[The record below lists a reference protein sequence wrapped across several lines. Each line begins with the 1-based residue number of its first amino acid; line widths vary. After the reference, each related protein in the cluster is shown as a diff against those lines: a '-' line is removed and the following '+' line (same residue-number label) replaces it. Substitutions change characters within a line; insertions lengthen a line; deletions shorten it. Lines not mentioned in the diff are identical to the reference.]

1 MVPLAIKVLLLYNR
15 KVRSEGAVM
24 AEVKDIT
31 TEQGFIANEKQ
42 GVKDTFGQEK
52 SSVKEQPLPVTE
64 NKMGVMPIRKL
75 IINMSLPAII
85 SMTINALYNIVDSY
99 FVARISEDALTAVSI
114 INPLQMMII
123 AVGVGTGVGINS
135 LISRRL
141 GAKRQEDANRAATAG
156 IILGIFNWIL
166 FLFVGLFLP
175 KVFVSAY
182 AEEGTYIYEA
192 AVQYLMIVCCGSL
205 FIFIQVNIEKILQAT
220 GNMRAPMICSMSGA
234 ITNVIL
240 DPIMIFG
247 LLGFPKLGVIGAALA
262 TVIGQIVGFTISM
275 IILFGGA
282 KKGRHLVEISLK
294 RFRPDWRIIKEIY
307 QVGLPSIIMQS
318 IASVMNLLYNMI
330 LVAYSTTAVAVL
342 GVYFKIQ
349 SFVFMPV
356 FGLNQGVL
364 PIIGFNFG
372 ARNRERVK
380 EARKVGIQFA
390 LFFMVIG
397 LLIFQLFPDKLLG
410 IFDASPKML
419 EYGVP
424 ALRIISINFIPAA
437 FGIMN
442 GTVFQATGHGVY
454 SLICS
459 FIRQLIGIVP
469 FAYLLA
475 KIGGVTLSWF
485 SFPIGEMLGLIYSF
499 VMLNKLMKNEIDTL

>member
-1 MVPLAIKVLLLYNR
+1 M
-15 KVRSEGAVM
+15 
-24 AEVKDIT
+24 
-31 TEQGFIANEKQ
+31 
-42 GVKDTFGQEK
+42 
-52 SSVKEQPLPVTE
+52 PVTE
-64 NKMGVMPIRKL
+64 NKMGYMPIRPL
-75 IINMSLPAII
+75 MISMSLPAII

-114 INPLQMMII
+114 IMPLQMMII

-141 GAKRQEDANRAATAG
+141 GARRQEDADKAATTG
-156 IILGIFNWIL
+156 ILLGVCNWL
-166 FLFVGLFLP
+166 VFMLVGLLLP
-175 KVFVSAY
+175 GAFVSAY
-182 AEEGTYIYEA
+182 AKPGTYIYEA
-192 AVQYLMIVCCGSL
+192 ATQYLMIVFCGSF
-205 FIFIQVNIEKILQAT
+205 FIFVQVNLEKILQAT
-220 GNMRAPMICSMSGA
+220 GNMKAPMICSMSGA

-247 LLGFPKLGVIGAALA
+247 LLGFPKLGVVGAAIA
-262 TVIGQIVGFTISM
+262 TVIGQVVGFTIGVC
-275 IILFGGA
+275 ILFGG
-282 KKGRHLVEISLK
+282 KNHLVNIRFK
-294 RFRPDWRIIKEIY
+294 GFRPEKRIIKEIY
-307 QVGLPSIIMQS
+307 QVALPSIIMQS
-318 IASVMNLLYNMI
+318 IASVMNVLYNMI

-364 PIIGFNFG
+364 PIIGFNYG
-372 ARNRERVK
+372 ARNKERVK
-380 EARKVGIQFA
+380 EARKEGIRLA

-397 LLIFQLFPDKLLG
+397 LILFQTIPDKLLL

-424 ALRIISINFIPAA
+424 ALRIISLNFIPAA

-459 FIRQLIGIVP
+459 FIRQLVGIVP

-485 SFPIGEMLGLIYSF
+485 SFPIGEVLGLIYSF
-499 VMLNKLMKNEIDTL
+499 AMLNKLMKNEIDVL

>member
-1 MVPLAIKVLLLYNR
+1 MENNKNNLSEIKQDEI
-15 KVRSEGAVM
+15 KAGETQKG
-24 AEVKDIT
+24 
-31 TEQGFIANEKQ
+31 
-42 GVKDTFGQEK
+42 
-52 SSVKEQPLPVTE
+52 
-64 NKMGVMPIRKL
+64 NKMGYMPIRPL
-75 IINMSLPAII
+75 IISMSLPAII

-114 INPLQMMII
+114 IMPLQLMII
-123 AVGVGTGVGINS
+123 AFGVGTGVGVNS

-141 GAKRQEDANRAATAG
+141 GARRQQDADKAATTG
-156 IILGIFNWIL
+156 IVLGFFNYL
-166 FLFVGLFLP
+166 VFLFVGL
-175 KVFVSAY
+175 VFPAAFV
-182 AEEGTYIYEA
+182 GTYASPGSYIYTA
-192 AVQYLMIVCCGSL
+192 AIQYLTVVFCGSFFV
-205 FIFIQVNIEKILQAT
+205 FIEVIIEKILQAT
-220 GNMRAPMICSMSGA
+220 GNMKAPMVCSMTGA
-234 ITNVIL
+234 ITNLVL

-247 LLGFPKLGVIGAALA
+247 LFGFPELGVVGAAIA
-262 TVIGQIVGFTISM
+262 TVTGQALSFVLAV
-275 IILFGGA
+275 IILFKGNQLVRISFKGFRLE
-282 KKGRHLVEISLK
+282 KKVVG
-294 RFRPDWRIIKEIY
+294 DIY
-307 QVGLPSIIMQS
+307 QVALPSIIMQS
-318 IASVMNLLYNMI
+318 ISSVMNVFYNMI

-364 PIIGFNFG
+364 PVIGFNYG
-372 ARNRERVK
+372 AKNSERVK
-380 EARKVGIQFA
+380 EARKEGIRFA

-397 LLIFQLFPDKLLG
+397 LVIFQLFPDKLLM

-442 GTVFQATGHGVY
+442 GTMFQATGHGVY

-459 FIRQLIGIVP
+459 FIRQLVGIVP
-469 FAYLLA
+469 FAYVLA

-499 VMLNKLMKNEIDTL
+499 AMLNKLMKNEIDTM

>member
-1 MVPLAIKVLLLYNR
+1 MK
-15 KVRSEGAVM
+15 
-24 AEVKDIT
+24 
-31 TEQGFIANEKQ
+31 
-42 GVKDTFGQEK
+42 
-52 SSVKEQPLPVTE
+52 
-64 NKMGVMPIRKL
+64 
-75 IINMSLPAII
+75 
-85 SMTINALYNIVDSY
+85 
-99 FVARISEDALTAVSI
+99 
-114 INPLQMMII
+114 
-123 AVGVGTGVGINS
+123 
-135 LISRRL
+135 
-141 GAKRQEDANRAATAG
+141 
-156 IILGIFNWIL
+156 
-166 FLFVGLFLP
+166 
-175 KVFVSAY
+175 
-182 AEEGTYIYEA
+182 
-192 AVQYLMIVCCGSL
+192 
-205 FIFIQVNIEKILQAT
+205 
-220 GNMRAPMICSMSGA
+220 APMICSMAGA

-247 LLGFPKLGVIGAALA
+247 LLGLPKLGVVGAALA
-262 TVIGQIVGFTISM
+262 TVIGQVVGFTIAV
-275 IILFGGA
+275 IILFG
-282 KKGRHLVEISLK
+282 KRNRDKHLVNISFK
-294 RFRPDWRIIKEIY
+294 GFRLEWRIIKEIY

-318 IASVMNLLYNMI
+318 IASVMNVLYNMI
-330 LVAYSTTAVAVL
+330 LVVYSTTAVAVL

-372 ARNRERVK
+372 ARNKERVK
-380 EARKVGIQFA
+380 EARKEGIRFA
-390 LFFMVIG
+390 LIFMVIG
-397 LLIFQLFPDKLLG
+397 LALFQLIPDKLLM
-410 IFDASPKML
+410 IFDASPQML

-485 SFPIGEMLGLIYSF
+485 SFPIGEVLGLIYSF
-499 VMLNKLMKNEIDTL
+499 YMLNKLMKNEIDTL

>member
-1 MVPLAIKVLLLYNR
+1 MN
-15 KVRSEGAVM
+15 ET
-24 AEVKDIT
+24 KDLK
-31 TEQGFIANEKQ
+31 TEKGM
-42 GVKDTFGQEK
+42 
-52 SSVKEQPLPVTE
+52 PVTE
-64 NKMGVMPIRKL
+64 NKMGYMPIRPL
-75 IINMSLPAII
+75 MISMSLPAII

-114 INPLQMMII
+114 IMPLQMMII

-141 GAKRQEDANRAATAG
+141 GARRQEDADKAATTG
-156 IILGIFNWIL
+156 ILLGVCNWL
-166 FLFVGLFLP
+166 VFVLVGLLLP
-175 KVFVSAY
+175 GAFVSAY
-182 AEEGTYIYEA
+182 AKPGTYIYEA
-192 AVQYLMIVCCGSL
+192 ATQYLMIVFCGSF
-205 FIFIQVNIEKILQAT
+205 FIFVQVNLEKILQAT
-220 GNMRAPMICSMSGA
+220 GNMKAPMICSMSGA

-247 LLGFPKLGVIGAALA
+247 LLGFPKLGVVGAAIA
-262 TVIGQIVGFTISM
+262 TVIGQVVGFTIGVC
-275 IILFGGA
+275 ILFGG
-282 KKGRHLVEISLK
+282 KNHLVNIRFK
-294 RFRPDWRIIKEIY
+294 GFRPEKRIIKEIY
-307 QVGLPSIIMQS
+307 QVALPSIIMQS
-318 IASVMNLLYNMI
+318 IASVMNVLYNMI

-364 PIIGFNFG
+364 PIIGFNYG
-372 ARNRERVK
+372 ARNKERVK
-380 EARKVGIQFA
+380 EARKEGIRLA

-397 LLIFQLFPDKLLG
+397 LILFQTIPDKLLL

-424 ALRIISINFIPAA
+424 ALRIISLNFIPAA

-459 FIRQLIGIVP
+459 FIRQLVGIVP

-485 SFPIGEMLGLIYSF
+485 SFPIGEVLGLIYSF
-499 VMLNKLMKNEIDTL
+499 AMLNKLMKNEIDAL

>member
-1 MVPLAIKVLLLYNR
+1 MGTAPIGRTLIA
-15 KVRSEGAVM
+15 M
-24 AEVKDIT
+24 AWPGI
-31 TEQGFIANEKQ
+31 
-42 GVKDTFGQEK
+42 
-52 SSVKEQPLPVTE
+52 L
-64 NKMGVMPIRKL
+64 
-75 IINMSLPAII
+75 

-114 INPLQMMII
+114 IMPLQMMII
-123 AVGVGTGVGINS
+123 AVGVGTGVGVNS

-141 GAKRQEDANRAATAG
+141 GAKRQADADKAAVTG
-156 IILGIFNWIL
+156 LMLGLFDYLL
-166 FLFVGLFLP
+166 FLIMGLLLPSVFVG
-175 KVFVSAY
+175 SY
-182 AEEGTYIYEA
+182 AEPGSYIHTA
-192 AVQYLMIVCCGSL
+192 ASQYLTIVFCGSF
-205 FIFIQVNIEKILQAT
+205 FINIQVIIEKILQAT
-220 GNMRAPMICSMSGA
+220 GNMKAPMICSMSGA
-234 ITNVIL
+234 ITNLIL

-247 LLGFPKLGVIGAALA
+247 LLGFPKLGVVGAALA
-262 TVIGQIVGFTISM
+262 TVIGQVVGFTIAI
-275 IILFGGA
+275 IILFG
-282 KKGRHLVEISLK
+282 KKNRDKHLVTIKFKGFKPE
-294 RFRPDWRIIKEIY
+294 WRIVKEIY
-307 QVGLPSIIMQS
+307 QVALPSIIMQS
-318 IASVMNLLYNMI
+318 IASVMNVLYNMI

-349 SFVFMPV
+349 SFIFMPV

-364 PIIGFNFG
+364 PIIGFNYG
-372 ARNRERVK
+372 ARNKERVK
-380 EARKVGIQFA
+380 EARKEGIRFA

-397 LLIFQLFPDKLLG
+397 LLLFQLIPDKLLM

-459 FIRQLIGIVP
+459 FIRQLVGIVP

-485 SFPIGEMLGLIYSF
+485 SFPIGEVLGLIYSF
-499 VMLNKLMKNEIDTL
+499 AMLNKLMKTEIDTL

>member
-1 MVPLAIKVLLLYNR
+1 
-15 KVRSEGAVM
+15 M
-24 AEVKDIT
+24 A
-31 TEQGFIANEKQ
+31 
-42 GVKDTFGQEK
+42 
-52 SSVKEQPLPVTE
+52 
-64 NKMGVMPIRKL
+64 
-75 IINMSLPAII
+75 
-85 SMTINALYNIVDSY
+85 
-99 FVARISEDALTAVSI
+99 
-114 INPLQMMII
+114 
-123 AVGVGTGVGINS
+123 
-135 LISRRL
+135 
-141 GAKRQEDANRAATAG
+141 
-156 IILGIFNWIL
+156 
-166 FLFVGLFLP
+166 
-175 KVFVSAY
+175 
-182 AEEGTYIYEA
+182 
-192 AVQYLMIVCCGSL
+192 
-205 FIFIQVNIEKILQAT
+205 
-220 GNMRAPMICSMSGA
+220 GA

-247 LLGFPKLGVIGAALA
+247 LLGFPKMGVVGAALA
-262 TVIGQIVGFTISM
+262 TVIGQVVGFTIAV
-275 IILFGGA
+275 IILLG
-282 KKGRHLVEISLK
+282 KRNRDKHLVNI
-294 RFRPDWRIIKEIY
+294 RFKGFRLEWRIIKEIY

-318 IASVMNLLYNMI
+318 IASVMNVLYNMI
-330 LVAYSTTAVAVL
+330 LVVYSTTAVAVL

-372 ARNRERVK
+372 ARNKERVK
-380 EARKVGIQFA
+380 EARKEGIRFA
-390 LFFMVIG
+390 LIFMVIG
-397 LLIFQLFPDKLLG
+397 LALFQLIPDKLLM
-410 IFDASPKML
+410 IFDASPQML

-485 SFPIGEMLGLIYSF
+485 SFPIGEVLGLIYSF
-499 VMLNKLMKNEIDTL
+499 YMLNKLMKNEIDTL

>member
-1 MVPLAIKVLLLYNR
+1 MN
-15 KVRSEGAVM
+15 ET
-24 AEVKDIT
+24 KDLK
-31 TEQGFIANEKQ
+31 TEKGM
-42 GVKDTFGQEK
+42 
-52 SSVKEQPLPVTE
+52 PVTE
-64 NKMGVMPIRKL
+64 NKMGYMPIRPL
-75 IINMSLPAII
+75 MISMSLPAII

-114 INPLQMMII
+114 IMPLQMMII

-141 GAKRQEDANRAATAG
+141 GARRQEDADRAATTG
-156 IILGIFNWIL
+156 ILLGVCNWL
-166 FLFVGLFLP
+166 VFMLVGLLLP
-175 KVFVSAY
+175 GAFVSAY
-182 AEEGTYIYEA
+182 AKPGTYIYEA
-192 AVQYLMIVCCGSL
+192 ATQYLMIVFCGSF
-205 FIFIQVNIEKILQAT
+205 FIFVQVNLEKILQAT
-220 GNMRAPMICSMSGA
+220 GNMKAPMICSMSGA

-247 LLGFPKLGVIGAALA
+247 LLGFPKLGVVGAAIA
-262 TVIGQIVGFTISM
+262 TVIGQVVGFTIGVC
-275 IILFGGA
+275 ILFGG
-282 KKGRHLVEISLK
+282 KNHLVNIRFK
-294 RFRPDWRIIKEIY
+294 GFRPEKRIIKEIY
-307 QVGLPSIIMQS
+307 QVALPSIIMQS
-318 IASVMNLLYNMI
+318 IASVMNVLYNMI

-364 PIIGFNFG
+364 PIIGFNYG
-372 ARNRERVK
+372 ARNKERVK
-380 EARKVGIQFA
+380 EARKEGIRLA

-397 LLIFQLFPDKLLG
+397 LILFQTIPDKLLL

-424 ALRIISINFIPAA
+424 ALRIISLNFIPAA

-459 FIRQLIGIVP
+459 FIRQLVGIVP

-485 SFPIGEMLGLIYSF
+485 SFPIGEVLGLIYSF
-499 VMLNKLMKNEIDTL
+499 AMLNKLMKNEIDAL

>member
-1 MVPLAIKVLLLYNR
+1 M
-15 KVRSEGAVM
+15 
-24 AEVKDIT
+24 
-31 TEQGFIANEKQ
+31 
-42 GVKDTFGQEK
+42 
-52 SSVKEQPLPVTE
+52 PVTE
-64 NKMGVMPIRKL
+64 NKMGYMPIRPL
-75 IINMSLPAII
+75 MISMSLPAII

-114 INPLQMMII
+114 IMPLQLMII

-141 GAKRQEDANRAATAG
+141 GARRQEDADKAATTG
-156 IILGIFNWIL
+156 ILLGVCNWL
-166 FLFVGLFLP
+166 VFMLVGLLLP
-175 KVFVSAY
+175 GAFVSAY
-182 AEEGTYIYEA
+182 AKPGTYIYEA
-192 AVQYLMIVCCGSL
+192 ATQYLMIVFCGSF
-205 FIFIQVNIEKILQAT
+205 FIFVQVNLEKILQAT
-220 GNMRAPMICSMSGA
+220 GNMKAPMICSMSGA

-247 LLGFPKLGVIGAALA
+247 LLGFPKLGVVGAAIA
-262 TVIGQIVGFTISM
+262 TVIGQVVGFTIGVC
-275 IILFGGA
+275 ILFGG
-282 KKGRHLVEISLK
+282 KNHLVNIRFK
-294 RFRPDWRIIKEIY
+294 GFRPEKRIIKEIY
-307 QVGLPSIIMQS
+307 QVALPSIIMQS
-318 IASVMNLLYNMI
+318 IASVMNVLYNMI

-364 PIIGFNFG
+364 PIIGFNYG
-372 ARNRERVK
+372 ARNKERVK
-380 EARKVGIQFA
+380 EARKEGIRLA

-397 LLIFQLFPDKLLG
+397 LILFQTIPDKLLL

-424 ALRIISINFIPAA
+424 ALRIISLNFIPAA

-459 FIRQLIGIVP
+459 FIRQLVGIVP

-485 SFPIGEMLGLIYSF
+485 SFPIGEVLGLIYSF
-499 VMLNKLMKNEIDTL
+499 AMLNKLMKNEIDAL

>member
-1 MVPLAIKVLLLYNR
+1 MN
-15 KVRSEGAVM
+15 ET
-24 AEVKDIT
+24 KDLK
-31 TEQGFIANEKQ
+31 TEKGM
-42 GVKDTFGQEK
+42 
-52 SSVKEQPLPVTE
+52 PVTE
-64 NKMGVMPIRKL
+64 NKMGYMPIRPL
-75 IINMSLPAII
+75 MISMSLPAII

-114 INPLQMMII
+114 IMPLQLMII

-141 GAKRQEDANRAATAG
+141 GARRQEDADKAATTG
-156 IILGIFNWIL
+156 IILGVCNWL
-166 FLFVGLFLP
+166 VFMLVGLILP
-175 KVFVSAY
+175 GAFVSAY
-182 AEEGTYIYEA
+182 AKPGTYIYEA
-192 AVQYLMIVCCGSL
+192 ATQYLMIVFCGSF
-205 FIFIQVNIEKILQAT
+205 FIFVQVNMEKILQAT
-220 GNMRAPMICSMSGA
+220 GNMKAPMICSMSGA

-247 LLGFPKLGVIGAALA
+247 LLGFPKLGVVGAAIA
-262 TVIGQIVGFTISM
+262 TVIGQVVGFTIGVC
-275 IILFGGA
+275 ILFGG
-282 KKGRHLVEISLK
+282 KNHLVNIRFK
-294 RFRPDWRIIKEIY
+294 GFRPKKRIIKEIY
-307 QVGLPSIIMQS
+307 QVALPSIIMQS
-318 IASVMNLLYNMI
+318 IASVMNVLYNMI

-364 PIIGFNFG
+364 PIIGFNYG
-372 ARNRERVK
+372 ARNKERVK
-380 EARKVGIQFA
+380 EARKEGIRLA

-397 LLIFQLFPDKLLG
+397 LILFQTIPDKLLL

-424 ALRIISINFIPAA
+424 ALRIISLNFIPAA

-459 FIRQLIGIVP
+459 FIRQLVGIVP

-485 SFPIGEMLGLIYSF
+485 SFPIGEVLGLIYSF
-499 VMLNKLMKNEIDTL
+499 AMLNKLMKNEIDAL

>member
-1 MVPLAIKVLLLYNR
+1 MN
-15 KVRSEGAVM
+15 ET
-24 AEVKDIT
+24 KDLK
-31 TEQGFIANEKQ
+31 TEKGM
-42 GVKDTFGQEK
+42 
-52 SSVKEQPLPVTE
+52 PVTE
-64 NKMGVMPIRKL
+64 NKMGYMPIRPL
-75 IINMSLPAII
+75 MISMSLPAII

-114 INPLQMMII
+114 IMPLQMMII

-141 GAKRQEDANRAATAG
+141 GARRQEDADKAATTG
-156 IILGIFNWIL
+156 IILGVCNWL
-166 FLFVGLFLP
+166 VFMLVGLILP
-175 KVFVSAY
+175 GAFVSAY
-182 AEEGTYIYEA
+182 AKPGTYIYEA
-192 AVQYLMIVCCGSL
+192 ATQYLMIVFCGSF
-205 FIFIQVNIEKILQAT
+205 FIFVQVNLEKILQAT
-220 GNMRAPMICSMSGA
+220 GNMKAPMICSMSGA

-247 LLGFPKLGVIGAALA
+247 LLGFPKLGVVGAAIA
-262 TVIGQIVGFTISM
+262 TVIGQVVGFTIGVC
-275 IILFGGA
+275 ILFGG
-282 KKGRHLVEISLK
+282 KNHLVNIRFK
-294 RFRPDWRIIKEIY
+294 GFRPEKRIIKEIY
-307 QVGLPSIIMQS
+307 QVALPSIIMQS
-318 IASVMNLLYNMI
+318 IASVMNVLYNMI

-364 PIIGFNFG
+364 PIIGFNYG
-372 ARNRERVK
+372 ARNKERVK
-380 EARKVGIQFA
+380 EARKEGIRLA

-397 LLIFQLFPDKLLG
+397 LILFQTIPDKLLL

-424 ALRIISINFIPAA
+424 ALRIISLNFIPAA

-459 FIRQLIGIVP
+459 FIRQLVGIVP

-485 SFPIGEMLGLIYSF
+485 SFPIGEVLGLIYSF
-499 VMLNKLMKNEIDTL
+499 AMLNKLMKNEIDAL

>member
-1 MVPLAIKVLLLYNR
+1 MN
-15 KVRSEGAVM
+15 ET
-24 AEVKDIT
+24 KDLK
-31 TEQGFIANEKQ
+31 TEKGM
-42 GVKDTFGQEK
+42 
-52 SSVKEQPLPVTE
+52 PVTE
-64 NKMGVMPIRKL
+64 NKMGYMPIRPL
-75 IINMSLPAII
+75 MISMSLPAII

-114 INPLQMMII
+114 IMPLQMMII

-141 GAKRQEDANRAATAG
+141 GARRQEDADKAATTG
-156 IILGIFNWIL
+156 IILGVCNWL
-166 FLFVGLFLP
+166 VFMLVGLLLP
-175 KVFVSAY
+175 GAFVSAY
-182 AEEGTYIYEA
+182 AKPGTYIYEA
-192 AVQYLMIVCCGSL
+192 ATQYLMIVFCGSF
-205 FIFIQVNIEKILQAT
+205 FIFVQVNLEKILQAT
-220 GNMRAPMICSMSGA
+220 GNMKAPMICSMSGA

-247 LLGFPKLGVIGAALA
+247 LLGFPKLGVVGAAIA
-262 TVIGQIVGFTISM
+262 TVIGQVVGFTIGVC
-275 IILFGGA
+275 ILFGG
-282 KKGRHLVEISLK
+282 KNHLVNIRFK
-294 RFRPDWRIIKEIY
+294 GFRPEKRIIKEIY
-307 QVGLPSIIMQS
+307 QVALPSIIMQS
-318 IASVMNLLYNMI
+318 IASVMNVLYNMI

-364 PIIGFNFG
+364 PIIGFNYG
-372 ARNRERVK
+372 ARNKERVK
-380 EARKVGIQFA
+380 EARKEGIRLA

-397 LLIFQLFPDKLLG
+397 LILFQTIPDKLLM

-424 ALRIISINFIPAA
+424 ALRIISLNFIPAA

-459 FIRQLIGIVP
+459 FIRQLVGIVP

-485 SFPIGEMLGLIYSF
+485 SFPIGEVLGLIYSF
-499 VMLNKLMKNEIDTL
+499 AMLNKLMKNEIDAL

>member
-1 MVPLAIKVLLLYNR
+1 M
-15 KVRSEGAVM
+15 
-24 AEVKDIT
+24 
-31 TEQGFIANEKQ
+31 
-42 GVKDTFGQEK
+42 
-52 SSVKEQPLPVTE
+52 PVTE
-64 NKMGVMPIRKL
+64 NKMGYMSIRPL
-75 IINMSLPAII
+75 MISMSLPAII

-114 INPLQMMII
+114 IMPLQMMII

-141 GAKRQEDANRAATAG
+141 GARRQEDADKAATTG
-156 IILGIFNWIL
+156 ILLGVCNWL
-166 FLFVGLFLP
+166 VFMLVGLLLP
-175 KVFVSAY
+175 GAFVSAY
-182 AEEGTYIYEA
+182 AKPGTYIYEA
-192 AVQYLMIVCCGSL
+192 ATQYLMIVFCGSF
-205 FIFIQVNIEKILQAT
+205 FIFVQVNLEKILQAT
-220 GNMRAPMICSMSGA
+220 GNMKAPMICSMSGA

-247 LLGFPKLGVIGAALA
+247 LLGFPKLGVVGAAIA
-262 TVIGQIVGFTISM
+262 TVIGQVVGFTIGVC
-275 IILFGGA
+275 ILFGG
-282 KKGRHLVEISLK
+282 KNHLVNIRFK
-294 RFRPDWRIIKEIY
+294 GFRPEKRIIKEIY
-307 QVGLPSIIMQS
+307 QVALPSIIMQS
-318 IASVMNLLYNMI
+318 IASVMNVLYNMI

-364 PIIGFNFG
+364 PIIGFNYG
-372 ARNRERVK
+372 ARNKERVK
-380 EARKVGIQFA
+380 EARKEGIRLA

-397 LLIFQLFPDKLLG
+397 LILFQTIPDKLLL

-424 ALRIISINFIPAA
+424 ALRIISLNFIPAA

-459 FIRQLIGIVP
+459 FIRQLVGIVP

-485 SFPIGEMLGLIYSF
+485 SFPIGEVLGLIYSF
-499 VMLNKLMKNEIDTL
+499 AMLNKLMKNEIDAL

>member
-1 MVPLAIKVLLLYNR
+1 MN
-15 KVRSEGAVM
+15 ET
-24 AEVKDIT
+24 KDLK
-31 TEQGFIANEKQ
+31 TEKGI
-42 GVKDTFGQEK
+42 
-52 SSVKEQPLPVTE
+52 PVTE
-64 NKMGVMPIRKL
+64 NKMGYMPIRPL
-75 IINMSLPAII
+75 MISMSLPAII

-114 INPLQMMII
+114 IMPLQLMII

-141 GAKRQEDANRAATAG
+141 GARRQEDADKAATTG
-156 IILGIFNWIL
+156 IILGVCNWL
-166 FLFVGLFLP
+166 VFMLVGLILP
-175 KVFVSAY
+175 GAFVSAY
-182 AEEGTYIYEA
+182 AKPGTYIYEA
-192 AVQYLMIVCCGSL
+192 ATQYLMIVFCGSF
-205 FIFIQVNIEKILQAT
+205 FIFVQVNLEKILQAT
-220 GNMRAPMICSMSGA
+220 GNMKAPMICSMSGA

-247 LLGFPKLGVIGAALA
+247 LLGFPKLGVVGAAIA
-262 TVIGQIVGFTISM
+262 TVIGQVVGFTIGVC
-275 IILFGGA
+275 ILFGG
-282 KKGRHLVEISLK
+282 KNHLVNIRFK
-294 RFRPDWRIIKEIY
+294 GFRPEKRIIKEIY
-307 QVGLPSIIMQS
+307 QVALPSIIMQS
-318 IASVMNLLYNMI
+318 IASVMNVLYNMI

-364 PIIGFNFG
+364 PIIGFNYG
-372 ARNRERVK
+372 ARNKERVK
-380 EARKVGIQFA
+380 EARKEGIRLA

-397 LLIFQLFPDKLLG
+397 LILFQTIPDKLLL

-424 ALRIISINFIPAA
+424 ALRIISLNFIPAA

-459 FIRQLIGIVP
+459 FIRQLVGIVP

-485 SFPIGEMLGLIYSF
+485 SFPIGEVLGLIYSF
-499 VMLNKLMKNEIDTL
+499 AMLNKLMKNEIDAL

>member
-1 MVPLAIKVLLLYNR
+1 MTEER
-15 KVRSEGAVM
+15 KDL
-24 AEVKDIT
+24 K
-31 TEQGFIANEKQ
+31 TEKGM
-42 GVKDTFGQEK
+42 
-52 SSVKEQPLPVTE
+52 PVTE
-64 NKMGVMPIRKL
+64 NKMGYMPIRPL
-75 IINMSLPAII
+75 MISMSLPAII

-114 INPLQMMII
+114 IMPLQLMII
-123 AVGVGTGVGINS
+123 AVGVGTGVGVNS

-141 GAKRQEDANRAATAG
+141 GARRQEDADKAATTG
-156 IILGIFNWIL
+156 LILGFFDFLL
-166 FLFVGLFLP
+166 FFVVGLLLP
-175 KVFVSAY
+175 GAFVSSY
-182 AEEGTYIYEA
+182 AEPDTYIYTA
-192 AVQYLMIVCCGSL
+192 ARQYLTIVFCGSF
-205 FIFIQVNIEKILQAT
+205 FINIQVIIEKILQAT
-220 GNMRAPMICSMSGA
+220 GNMKAPMICSMAGA

-247 LLGFPKLGVIGAALA
+247 LLGFPELGVVGAALA
-262 TVIGQIVGFTISM
+262 TVIGQVVGFTIAV
-275 IILFGGA
+275 IILFG
-282 KKGRHLVEISLK
+282 KRNRDKHLVNISFK
-294 RFRPDWRIIKEIY
+294 GFRLEWRIIKEIY

-318 IASVMNLLYNMI
+318 IASVMNVLYNMI
-330 LVAYSTTAVAVL
+330 LVAYSSTAVAVL

-372 ARNRERVK
+372 ARNKERVK
-380 EARKVGIQFA
+380 EARKEGIRLA
-390 LFFMVIG
+390 LIFMVIG
-397 LLIFQLFPDKLLG
+397 LALFQLIPDKLLM

-485 SFPIGEMLGLIYSF
+485 SFPIGEVLGLVYSF
-499 VMLNKLMKNEIDTL
+499 YMLNKLMKKEIDTL

>member
-1 MVPLAIKVLLLYNR
+1 MN
-15 KVRSEGAVM
+15 ET
-24 AEVKDIT
+24 KDLK
-31 TEQGFIANEKQ
+31 TEKGM
-42 GVKDTFGQEK
+42 
-52 SSVKEQPLPVTE
+52 PVTE
-64 NKMGVMPIRKL
+64 NKMGYMPIRPL
-75 IINMSLPAII
+75 MISMSLPAII

-114 INPLQMMII
+114 IMPLQLMII

-141 GAKRQEDANRAATAG
+141 GARRQEDADKAATTG
-156 IILGIFNWIL
+156 ILLGVCNWMVFML
-166 FLFVGLFLP
+166 VGLLLP
-175 KVFVSAY
+175 GAFVSAY
-182 AEEGTYIYEA
+182 AKPGTYIYEA
-192 AVQYLMIVCCGSL
+192 ATQYLMIVFCGSF
-205 FIFIQVNIEKILQAT
+205 FIFVQVNMEKILQAT
-220 GNMRAPMICSMSGA
+220 GNMKAPMICSMSGA

-247 LLGFPKLGVIGAALA
+247 LLGFPKLGVVGAAIA
-262 TVIGQIVGFTISM
+262 TVIGQVVGFTIGVC
-275 IILFGGA
+275 ILFGG
-282 KKGRHLVEISLK
+282 KNHLVNIRFK
-294 RFRPDWRIIKEIY
+294 GFRPEKRIIKEIY
-307 QVGLPSIIMQS
+307 QVALPSIIMQS
-318 IASVMNLLYNMI
+318 IASVMNVLYNMI

-364 PIIGFNFG
+364 PIIGFNYG
-372 ARNRERVK
+372 ARNKERVK
-380 EARKVGIQFA
+380 EARKEGIRLA

-397 LLIFQLFPDKLLG
+397 LILFQTIPDKLLL

-424 ALRIISINFIPAA
+424 ALRIISLNFIPAA

-459 FIRQLIGIVP
+459 FIRQLVGIVP

-485 SFPIGEMLGLIYSF
+485 SFPIGEVLGLIYSF
-499 VMLNKLMKNEIDTL
+499 AMLNKLMKNEIDAL

>member
-1 MVPLAIKVLLLYNR
+1 MK
-15 KVRSEGAVM
+15 ET
-24 AEVKDIT
+24 KDLK
-31 TEQGFIANEKQ
+31 TEKGM
-42 GVKDTFGQEK
+42 
-52 SSVKEQPLPVTE
+52 PVTE
-64 NKMGVMPIRKL
+64 NKMGYMPIRPL
-75 IINMSLPAII
+75 MISMSLPAII

-114 INPLQMMII
+114 IMPLQMMII

-141 GAKRQEDANRAATAG
+141 GAGRQEDADKAATTG
-156 IILGIFNWIL
+156 ILLGVCNWL
-166 FLFVGLFLP
+166 VFMLVGLLLP
-175 KVFVSAY
+175 GAFVSAY
-182 AEEGTYIYEA
+182 AKPGTYIYEA
-192 AVQYLMIVCCGSL
+192 ATQYLMIVFCGSF
-205 FIFIQVNIEKILQAT
+205 FIFVQVNLEKILQAT
-220 GNMRAPMICSMSGA
+220 GNMKAPMICSMSGA

-247 LLGFPKLGVIGAALA
+247 LLGFPKLGVVGAAIA
-262 TVIGQIVGFTISM
+262 TVIGQVVGFTIG
-275 IILFGGA
+275 ICILFGG
-282 KKGRHLVEISLK
+282 KNHLVNIRFK
-294 RFRPDWRIIKEIY
+294 GFRPEKRIIKEIY
-307 QVGLPSIIMQS
+307 QVALPSIIMQS
-318 IASVMNLLYNMI
+318 IASVMNVLYNMI

-364 PIIGFNFG
+364 PIIGFNYG
-372 ARNRERVK
+372 ARNKERVK
-380 EARKVGIQFA
+380 EARKEGIRLA

-397 LLIFQLFPDKLLG
+397 LILFQTIPDKLLL

-424 ALRIISINFIPAA
+424 ALRIISLNFIPAA

-442 GTVFQATGHGVY
+442 GTVFQATGHGIY

-459 FIRQLIGIVP
+459 FIRQLVGIVP

-485 SFPIGEMLGLIYSF
+485 SFPIGEVLGLIYSF
-499 VMLNKLMKNEIDTL
+499 AMLNKLMKNEIDTL

>member
-1 MVPLAIKVLLLYNR
+1 MN
-15 KVRSEGAVM
+15 ET
-24 AEVKDIT
+24 KDLK
-31 TEQGFIANEKQ
+31 TEKGM
-42 GVKDTFGQEK
+42 
-52 SSVKEQPLPVTE
+52 PVTE
-64 NKMGVMPIRKL
+64 NKMGYMPIRPL
-75 IINMSLPAII
+75 MISMSLPAII

-114 INPLQMMII
+114 IMPLQMMII

-141 GAKRQEDANRAATAG
+141 GAGRQEDADKAATTG
-156 IILGIFNWIL
+156 ILLGVCNWL
-166 FLFVGLFLP
+166 VFMLVGLLLP
-175 KVFVSAY
+175 GAFVSAY
-182 AEEGTYIYEA
+182 AKPGTYIYEA
-192 AVQYLMIVCCGSL
+192 ATQYLMIVFCGSF
-205 FIFIQVNIEKILQAT
+205 FIFVQVNLEKILQAT
-220 GNMRAPMICSMSGA
+220 GNMKAPMICSMSGA

-247 LLGFPKLGVIGAALA
+247 LLGFPKLGVVGAAIA
-262 TVIGQIVGFTISM
+262 TVIGQVVGFTIGVC
-275 IILFGGA
+275 ILFGG
-282 KKGRHLVEISLK
+282 KNHLVNIRFK
-294 RFRPDWRIIKEIY
+294 GFRPEKRIIKEIY
-307 QVGLPSIIMQS
+307 QVALPSIIMQS
-318 IASVMNLLYNMI
+318 IASVMNVLYNMI

-364 PIIGFNFG
+364 PIIGFNYG
-372 ARNRERVK
+372 ARNKERVK
-380 EARKVGIQFA
+380 EARKEGIRLA

-397 LLIFQLFPDKLLG
+397 LILFQTIPDKLLL

-424 ALRIISINFIPAA
+424 ALRIISLNFIPAA

-459 FIRQLIGIVP
+459 FIRQLVGIVP

-485 SFPIGEMLGLIYSF
+485 SFPIGEVLGLIYSF
-499 VMLNKLMKNEIDTL
+499 AMLNKLMKNEIDTL

>member
-1 MVPLAIKVLLLYNR
+1 MTEEIKDL
-15 KVRSEGAVM
+15 K
-24 AEVKDIT
+24 
-31 TEQGFIANEKQ
+31 TEKGM
-42 GVKDTFGQEK
+42 
-52 SSVKEQPLPVTE
+52 PVTE
-64 NKMGVMPIRKL
+64 NKMGYMPIRPL
-75 IINMSLPAII
+75 MISMSLPAII

-114 INPLQMMII
+114 IMPLQLMII
-123 AVGVGTGVGINS
+123 AVGVGTGVGVNS

-141 GAKRQEDANRAATAG
+141 GARRQEDADKAATTG
-156 IILGIFNWIL
+156 LILGFFDFLL
-166 FLFVGLFLP
+166 FFIVGLLLPGLFVG
-175 KVFVSAY
+175 SY
-182 AEEGTYIYEA
+182 AEPGTYIYTA
-192 AVQYLMIVCCGSL
+192 ARQYLTIVFCGSF
-205 FIFIQVNIEKILQAT
+205 FINIQVIIEKILQAT
-220 GNMRAPMICSMSGA
+220 GNMKAPMICSMAGA

-247 LLGFPKLGVIGAALA
+247 LLGFPELGVVGAALA
-262 TVIGQIVGFTISM
+262 TVIGQVVGFTIAV
-275 IILFGGA
+275 IILFG
-282 KKGRHLVEISLK
+282 KRNRDKHLVNISF
-294 RFRPDWRIIKEIY
+294 RGFRPEWRIIKEIY

-318 IASVMNLLYNMI
+318 IASVMNVLYNMI

-364 PIIGFNFG
+364 PIIGFNYG

-380 EARKVGIQFA
+380 EARKEGIRFA
-390 LFFMVIG
+390 LIFMVIG
-397 LLIFQLFPDKLLG
+397 LALFQLIPDKLLM
-410 IFDASPKML
+410 IFDASPRML

-454 SLICS
+454 SLMCS

-485 SFPIGEMLGLIYSF
+485 SFPIGEVLGLIYSF
-499 VMLNKLMKNEIDTL
+499 IMLNKLMKNEIDTL

>member
-1 MVPLAIKVLLLYNR
+1 
-15 KVRSEGAVM
+15 
-24 AEVKDIT
+24 
-31 TEQGFIANEKQ
+31 
-42 GVKDTFGQEK
+42 
-52 SSVKEQPLPVTE
+52 
-64 NKMGVMPIRKL
+64 MGYMPIRPL
-75 IINMSLPAII
+75 MISMSLPAII

-114 INPLQMMII
+114 IMPLQLMII

-141 GAKRQEDANRAATAG
+141 GARRQEDADKAATTG
-156 IILGIFNWIL
+156 IILGVCNWL
-166 FLFVGLFLP
+166 VFMLVGLILP
-175 KVFVSAY
+175 GAFVSAY
-182 AEEGTYIYEA
+182 AKPGTYIYEA
-192 AVQYLMIVCCGSL
+192 ATQYLMIVFCGSF
-205 FIFIQVNIEKILQAT
+205 FIFVQVNMEKILQAT
-220 GNMRAPMICSMSGA
+220 GNMKAPMICSMSGA

-247 LLGFPKLGVIGAALA
+247 LLGFPKLGVVGAAIA
-262 TVIGQIVGFTISM
+262 TVIGQVVGFTIGVC
-275 IILFGGA
+275 ILFGG
-282 KKGRHLVEISLK
+282 KNHLVNIRFK
-294 RFRPDWRIIKEIY
+294 GFRPEKRIIKEIY
-307 QVGLPSIIMQS
+307 QVALPSIIMQS
-318 IASVMNLLYNMI
+318 IASVMNVLYNMI

-356 FGLNQGVL
+356 FDLNQGVL
-364 PIIGFNFG
+364 PIIGFNYG
-372 ARNRERVK
+372 ARNKERVK
-380 EARKVGIQFA
+380 EARKEGIRLA

-397 LLIFQLFPDKLLG
+397 LILFQTIPDKLLL

-424 ALRIISINFIPAA
+424 ALRIISLNFIPAA

-459 FIRQLIGIVP
+459 FIRQLVGIVP

-485 SFPIGEMLGLIYSF
+485 SFPIGEVLGLIYSF
-499 VMLNKLMKNEIDTL
+499 AMLNKLMKNEIDAL

>member
-1 MVPLAIKVLLLYNR
+1 MN
-15 KVRSEGAVM
+15 ET
-24 AEVKDIT
+24 KDLK
-31 TEQGFIANEKQ
+31 TEKGM
-42 GVKDTFGQEK
+42 
-52 SSVKEQPLPVTE
+52 PVTE
-64 NKMGVMPIRKL
+64 NKMGYMPIRPL
-75 IINMSLPAII
+75 MISMSLPAII

-114 INPLQMMII
+114 IMPLQMMII

-141 GAKRQEDANRAATAG
+141 GARRQEDADKAATTG
-156 IILGIFNWIL
+156 ILLGVCNWL
-166 FLFVGLFLP
+166 VFMLVGLLLP
-175 KVFVSAY
+175 GAFVSAY
-182 AEEGTYIYEA
+182 AKPGTYIYEA
-192 AVQYLMIVCCGSL
+192 ATQYLMIVFCGSF
-205 FIFIQVNIEKILQAT
+205 FIFVQVNMEKILQAS

-247 LLGFPKLGVIGAALA
+247 LLGFPKLGVVGAAIA
-262 TVIGQIVGFTISM
+262 TVIGQVVGFTIGVC
-275 IILFGGA
+275 ILFGG
-282 KKGRHLVEISLK
+282 KNHLVNIRFK
-294 RFRPDWRIIKEIY
+294 GFRPEKRIIKEIY
-307 QVGLPSIIMQS
+307 QVALPSIIMQS
-318 IASVMNLLYNMI
+318 IASVMNVLYNMI

-364 PIIGFNFG
+364 PIIGFNYG
-372 ARNRERVK
+372 ARNKERVK
-380 EARKVGIQFA
+380 EARKEGIRLA

-397 LLIFQLFPDKLLG
+397 LILFQTIPDKLLL

-424 ALRIISINFIPAA
+424 ALRIISLNFIPAA

-459 FIRQLIGIVP
+459 FIRQLVGIVP

-485 SFPIGEMLGLIYSF
+485 SFPIGEVLGLIYSF
-499 VMLNKLMKNEIDTL
+499 AMLNKLMKNEIDAL

>member
-1 MVPLAIKVLLLYNR
+1 MN
-15 KVRSEGAVM
+15 ET
-24 AEVKDIT
+24 KDLK
-31 TEQGFIANEKQ
+31 TEKGM
-42 GVKDTFGQEK
+42 
-52 SSVKEQPLPVTE
+52 PVTE
-64 NKMGVMPIRKL
+64 NKMGYMPIRPL
-75 IINMSLPAII
+75 MISMSLPAII

-114 INPLQMMII
+114 IMPLQLMII

-141 GAKRQEDANRAATAG
+141 GARRQEDADKAATTG
-156 IILGIFNWIL
+156 IILGVCNWL
-166 FLFVGLFLP
+166 VFMLVGLILP
-175 KVFVSAY
+175 GAFVSAY
-182 AEEGTYIYEA
+182 AKPGTYIYEA
-192 AVQYLMIVCCGSL
+192 ATQYLMIVFCGSF
-205 FIFIQVNIEKILQAT
+205 FIFVQVNMEKILQAT
-220 GNMRAPMICSMSGA
+220 GNMKAPMICSMSGA
-234 ITNVIL
+234 TTNVIL

-247 LLGFPKLGVIGAALA
+247 LLGFPKLGVVGAAIA
-262 TVIGQIVGFTISM
+262 TVIGQVVGFTIGVC
-275 IILFGGA
+275 ILFGG
-282 KKGRHLVEISLK
+282 KNHLVNIRFK
-294 RFRPDWRIIKEIY
+294 GFRPEKRIIKEIY
-307 QVGLPSIIMQS
+307 QVALPSIIMQS
-318 IASVMNLLYNMI
+318 IASVMNVLYNMI

-364 PIIGFNFG
+364 PIIGFNYG
-372 ARNRERVK
+372 ARNKERVK
-380 EARKVGIQFA
+380 EARKEGIRLA

-397 LLIFQLFPDKLLG
+397 LILFQTIPDKLLL

-424 ALRIISINFIPAA
+424 ALRIISLNFIPAA

-459 FIRQLIGIVP
+459 FIRQLVGIVP

-485 SFPIGEMLGLIYSF
+485 SFPIGEVLGLIYSF
-499 VMLNKLMKNEIDTL
+499 AMLNKLMKNEIDAL

>member
-1 MVPLAIKVLLLYNR
+1 MK
-15 KVRSEGAVM
+15 ET
-24 AEVKDIT
+24 KDLK
-31 TEQGFIANEKQ
+31 TENGMPIA
-42 GVKDTFGQEK
+42 
-52 SSVKEQPLPVTE
+52 E
-64 NKMGVMPIRKL
+64 NKMGYMPIRPL
-75 IINMSLPAII
+75 MLSMSLPAII

-114 INPLQMMII
+114 IMPLQLMII
-123 AVGVGTGVGINS
+123 AVGVGTGVGVNS

-141 GAKRQEDANRAATAG
+141 GAKRQEDADKAAVTG
-156 IILGIFNWIL
+156 LMLGLFDYLLFLIMGLILPGIF
-166 FLFVGLFLP
+166 VG
-175 KVFVSAY
+175 SY
-182 AEEGTYIYEA
+182 AEPGTYIHTA
-192 AVQYLMIVCCGSL
+192 ASQYLTIVFCGSF
-205 FIFIQVNIEKILQAT
+205 FINIQVIIEKILQAT
-220 GNMRAPMICSMSGA
+220 GNMKAPMICSMAGA
-234 ITNVIL
+234 ITNLIL

-247 LLGFPKLGVIGAALA
+247 LLGFPKLGVVGAALA
-262 TVIGQIVGFTISM
+262 TVIGQVVGFSIAM
-275 IILFGGA
+275 IILFG
-282 KKGRHLVEISLK
+282 KKNRDKHLVTIK
-294 RFRPDWRIIKEIY
+294 FKGFRPEWRIVKEIY

-318 IASVMNLLYNMI
+318 IASVMNVLYNMI

-349 SFVFMPV
+349 SFIFMPV

-364 PIIGFNFG
+364 PIIGYNFG
-372 ARNRERVK
+372 ARNSARVK
-380 EARKVGIQFA
+380 EARKEGIRFA

-397 LLIFQLFPDKLLG
+397 LILFQTIPDKLLL

-424 ALRIISINFIPAA
+424 ALRIISLNFIPAA

-485 SFPIGEMLGLIYSF
+485 SFPIGEVLGLIYSF
-499 VMLNKLMKNEIDTL
+499 YMLNKLMKKEIDTL

>member
-1 MVPLAIKVLLLYNR
+1 MN
-15 KVRSEGAVM
+15 ET
-24 AEVKDIT
+24 KDLK
-31 TEQGFIANEKQ
+31 TEKGM
-42 GVKDTFGQEK
+42 
-52 SSVKEQPLPVTE
+52 PVTE
-64 NKMGVMPIRKL
+64 NKMGYMPIRPL
-75 IINMSLPAII
+75 MISMSLPAII

-114 INPLQMMII
+114 IMPLQMMII

-141 GAKRQEDANRAATAG
+141 GARRQEDADKAATTG
-156 IILGIFNWIL
+156 ILLGVCNWL
-166 FLFVGLFLP
+166 VFMLVGLLLP
-175 KVFVSAY
+175 GAFVSAY
-182 AEEGTYIYEA
+182 AKPGTYIYEA
-192 AVQYLMIVCCGSL
+192 ATQYLMIVFCGSF
-205 FIFIQVNIEKILQAT
+205 FIFVQVNMEKILQAT
-220 GNMRAPMICSMSGA
+220 GNMKAPMICSMSGA

-247 LLGFPKLGVIGAALA
+247 LLGFPKLGVVGAAIA
-262 TVIGQIVGFTISM
+262 TVIGQVVGFTIGVC
-275 IILFGGA
+275 ILFGG
-282 KKGRHLVEISLK
+282 KNHLVNIRFK
-294 RFRPDWRIIKEIY
+294 GFRPEKRIIKEIY
-307 QVGLPSIIMQS
+307 QVALPSIIMQS
-318 IASVMNLLYNMI
+318 IASVMNVLYNMI

-364 PIIGFNFG
+364 PIIGFNYG
-372 ARNRERVK
+372 ARNKERVK
-380 EARKVGIQFA
+380 EARKEGIRLA

-397 LLIFQLFPDKLLG
+397 LILFQTIPDKLLL

-424 ALRIISINFIPAA
+424 ALRIISLNFIPAA

-459 FIRQLIGIVP
+459 FIRQLVGIVP

-485 SFPIGEMLGLIYSF
+485 SFPIGEVLGLIYSF
-499 VMLNKLMKNEIDTL
+499 AMLNKLMKNEIDAL

>member
-1 MVPLAIKVLLLYNR
+1 MN
-15 KVRSEGAVM
+15 ET
-24 AEVKDIT
+24 KDLK
-31 TEQGFIANEKQ
+31 TEKGM
-42 GVKDTFGQEK
+42 
-52 SSVKEQPLPVTE
+52 PVTE
-64 NKMGVMPIRKL
+64 NKMGYMPIRPL
-75 IINMSLPAII
+75 MISMSLPAII

-114 INPLQMMII
+114 IMPLQMMII

-141 GAKRQEDANRAATAG
+141 GARRQEDADKAATTG
-156 IILGIFNWIL
+156 ILLGVCNWL
-166 FLFVGLFLP
+166 VFMLVGLLLP
-175 KVFVSAY
+175 GAFVSAY
-182 AEEGTYIYEA
+182 AKPGTYIYEA
-192 AVQYLMIVCCGSL
+192 ATQYLMIVFCGSF
-205 FIFIQVNIEKILQAT
+205 FIFVQVNLEKILQAT
-220 GNMRAPMICSMSGA
+220 GNMKAPMICSMSGA

-247 LLGFPKLGVIGAALA
+247 LLGFPKLGVVGAAIA
-262 TVIGQIVGFTISM
+262 TVIGQVVGFTIGVC
-275 IILFGGA
+275 ILFGG
-282 KKGRHLVEISLK
+282 KNHLVNIRFK
-294 RFRPDWRIIKEIY
+294 GFRPEKRIIKEIY
-307 QVGLPSIIMQS
+307 QVALPSIIMQS
-318 IASVMNLLYNMI
+318 IASVMNVLYNMI

-364 PIIGFNFG
+364 PIIGFNYG
-372 ARNRERVK
+372 ARNKERVK
-380 EARKVGIQFA
+380 EARKEGIRLA

-397 LLIFQLFPDKLLG
+397 LILFQAIPDKLLL

-424 ALRIISINFIPAA
+424 ALRIISLNFIPAA

-459 FIRQLIGIVP
+459 FIRQLVGIVP

-485 SFPIGEMLGLIYSF
+485 SFPIGEVLGLIYSF
-499 VMLNKLMKNEIDTL
+499 AMLNKLMKNEIDAL

>member
-1 MVPLAIKVLLLYNR
+1 MN
-15 KVRSEGAVM
+15 ET
-24 AEVKDIT
+24 KDLK
-31 TEQGFIANEKQ
+31 TEKGM
-42 GVKDTFGQEK
+42 
-52 SSVKEQPLPVTE
+52 PVTE
-64 NKMGVMPIRKL
+64 NKMGYMPIRPL
-75 IINMSLPAII
+75 MISMSLPAII

-114 INPLQMMII
+114 IMPLQLMII

-141 GAKRQEDANRAATAG
+141 GARRQEDADKAATTG
-156 IILGIFNWIL
+156 IILGVCNWL
-166 FLFVGLFLP
+166 VFMLVGLILP
-175 KVFVSAY
+175 GAFVSAY
-182 AEEGTYIYEA
+182 AKPGTYIYEA
-192 AVQYLMIVCCGSL
+192 ATQYLMIVFCGSF
-205 FIFIQVNIEKILQAT
+205 FIFVQVNLEKILQAT
-220 GNMRAPMICSMSGA
+220 GNMKAPMICSMSGA

-247 LLGFPKLGVIGAALA
+247 LLGFPKLGVVGAAIA
-262 TVIGQIVGFTISM
+262 TVIGQVVGFTIGVC
-275 IILFGGA
+275 ILFGG
-282 KKGRHLVEISLK
+282 KNHLVNIRFK
-294 RFRPDWRIIKEIY
+294 GFRPEKRIIKEIY
-307 QVGLPSIIMQS
+307 QVALPSIIMQS
-318 IASVMNLLYNMI
+318 IASVMNVLYNMI

-364 PIIGFNFG
+364 PIIGFNYG
-372 ARNRERVK
+372 ARNKERVK
-380 EARKVGIQFA
+380 EARKEGIRLA

-397 LLIFQLFPDKLLG
+397 LILFQTIPDKLLL

-424 ALRIISINFIPAA
+424 ALRIISLNFIPAA

-459 FIRQLIGIVP
+459 SVLSLPKDIRIVP

-485 SFPIGEMLGLIYSF
+485 SFPIGEVLGLIYSF
-499 VMLNKLMKNEIDTL
+499 AMLNKLMKNEIDAL

>member
-1 MVPLAIKVLLLYNR
+1 MN
-15 KVRSEGAVM
+15 ET
-24 AEVKDIT
+24 KDLK
-31 TEQGFIANEKQ
+31 TEKGM
-42 GVKDTFGQEK
+42 
-52 SSVKEQPLPVTE
+52 PVTE
-64 NKMGVMPIRKL
+64 NKMGYMPIRPL
-75 IINMSLPAII
+75 MISMSLPAII

-114 INPLQMMII
+114 IMPLQLMII

-141 GAKRQEDANRAATAG
+141 GARRQEDADKAATTG
-156 IILGIFNWIL
+156 IILGVCNWL
-166 FLFVGLFLP
+166 VFMLVGLILP
-175 KVFVSAY
+175 GAFVSAY
-182 AEEGTYIYEA
+182 AKPGTYIYEA
-192 AVQYLMIVCCGSL
+192 ATQYLMIVFCGSF
-205 FIFIQVNIEKILQAT
+205 FIFVQVNLEKILQAT
-220 GNMRAPMICSMSGA
+220 GNMKAPMICSMSGA

-247 LLGFPKLGVIGAALA
+247 LLGFPKLGVVGAAIA
-262 TVIGQIVGFTISM
+262 TVIGQVVGFTIGVC
-275 IILFGGA
+275 ILFGG
-282 KKGRHLVEISLK
+282 KNHLVNIRFK
-294 RFRPDWRIIKEIY
+294 GFRPEKRIIKEIY
-307 QVGLPSIIMQS
+307 QVALPSIIMQS
-318 IASVMNLLYNMI
+318 IASVMNVLYNMI

-364 PIIGFNFG
+364 PIIGFNYG
-372 ARNRERVK
+372 ARNKERVK
-380 EARKVGIQFA
+380 EARKEGIRLA

-397 LLIFQLFPDKLLG
+397 LILFQTIPDKLLL

-424 ALRIISINFIPAA
+424 ALRIISLNFIPAA

-459 FIRQLIGIVP
+459 FIRQLVGIVP

-485 SFPIGEMLGLIYSF
+485 SFPIGEVLGLIYSF
-499 VMLNKLMKNEIDTL
+499 AMLNKLMKNEIDAL

>member
-1 MVPLAIKVLLLYNR
+1 MN
-15 KVRSEGAVM
+15 ET
-24 AEVKDIT
+24 KDLK
-31 TEQGFIANEKQ
+31 TEKGM
-42 GVKDTFGQEK
+42 
-52 SSVKEQPLPVTE
+52 PVTE
-64 NKMGVMPIRKL
+64 NKMGYMSIRPL
-75 IINMSLPAII
+75 MISMSLPAII

-114 INPLQMMII
+114 IMPLQMMII

-141 GAKRQEDANRAATAG
+141 GARRQEDADKAATTG
-156 IILGIFNWIL
+156 IILGVCNWL
-166 FLFVGLFLP
+166 VFMLVGLILP
-175 KVFVSAY
+175 GAFVSAY
-182 AEEGTYIYEA
+182 AKPGTYIYEA
-192 AVQYLMIVCCGSL
+192 ATQYLMIVFCGSF
-205 FIFIQVNIEKILQAT
+205 FIFVQVNLAKILQAT
-220 GNMRAPMICSMSGA
+220 GNMKAPMICSMSGA

-247 LLGFPKLGVIGAALA
+247 LLGFPKLGVVGAAIA
-262 TVIGQIVGFTISM
+262 TVIGQVVGFTIGVC
-275 IILFGGA
+275 ILFGG
-282 KKGRHLVEISLK
+282 KNHLVNIRFK
-294 RFRPDWRIIKEIY
+294 GFRPEKRIIKEIY
-307 QVGLPSIIMQS
+307 QVALPSIIMQS
-318 IASVMNLLYNMI
+318 IASVMNVLYNMI

-364 PIIGFNFG
+364 PIIGFNYG
-372 ARNRERVK
+372 ARNKERVK
-380 EARKVGIQFA
+380 EARKEGIRLA

-397 LLIFQLFPDKLLG
+397 LILFQTIPDKLLL

-424 ALRIISINFIPAA
+424 ALRIISLNFIPAA

-459 FIRQLIGIVP
+459 FIRQLVGIVP

-485 SFPIGEMLGLIYSF
+485 SFPIGEVLGLIYSF
-499 VMLNKLMKNEIDTL
+499 AMLNKLMKNEIDAL

>member
-1 MVPLAIKVLLLYNR
+1 MTEER
-15 KVRSEGAVM
+15 KDL
-24 AEVKDIT
+24 K
-31 TEQGFIANEKQ
+31 TEKGM
-42 GVKDTFGQEK
+42 
-52 SSVKEQPLPVTE
+52 PVTE
-64 NKMGVMPIRKL
+64 NKMGYMPIRPL
-75 IINMSLPAII
+75 MISMSLPAII

-114 INPLQMMII
+114 IMPLQLMII
-123 AVGVGTGVGINS
+123 AVGVGTGVGVNS

-141 GAKRQEDANRAATAG
+141 GARRQEDADKAATTG
-156 IILGIFNWIL
+156 LILGFFDFLL
-166 FLFVGLFLP
+166 FFVVGLLLP
-175 KVFVSAY
+175 GAFVSSY
-182 AEEGTYIYEA
+182 AEPGTYIYTA
-192 AVQYLMIVCCGSL
+192 ARQYLTIVFCGSF
-205 FIFIQVNIEKILQAT
+205 FINIQVIIEKILQAT
-220 GNMRAPMICSMSGA
+220 GNMKAPMICSMAGA

-247 LLGFPKLGVIGAALA
+247 LLGFPELGVVGAALA
-262 TVIGQIVGFTISM
+262 TVIGQVVGFTIAV
-275 IILFGGA
+275 IILFG
-282 KKGRHLVEISLK
+282 KRNRDKHLVNISFK
-294 RFRPDWRIIKEIY
+294 GFRLEWRIIKEIY

-318 IASVMNLLYNMI
+318 IASVMNVLYNMI
-330 LVAYSTTAVAVL
+330 LVAYSSTAVAVL

-372 ARNRERVK
+372 ARNKERVK
-380 EARKVGIQFA
+380 EARKEGIRLA
-390 LFFMVIG
+390 LIFMVIG
-397 LLIFQLFPDKLLG
+397 LALFQLIPDKLLM

-485 SFPIGEMLGLIYSF
+485 SFPIGEVLGLVYSF
-499 VMLNKLMKNEIDTL
+499 YMLNKLMKKEIDTL

>member
-1 MVPLAIKVLLLYNR
+1 MTEER
-15 KVRSEGAVM
+15 KDL
-24 AEVKDIT
+24 K
-31 TEQGFIANEKQ
+31 TEKGM
-42 GVKDTFGQEK
+42 
-52 SSVKEQPLPVTE
+52 PVTE
-64 NKMGVMPIRKL
+64 NKMGYMPIRPL
-75 IINMSLPAII
+75 MISMSLPAII

-114 INPLQMMII
+114 IMPLQLMII
-123 AVGVGTGVGINS
+123 AVGVGTGVGVNS

-141 GAKRQEDANRAATAG
+141 GARRQEDADKTATTG
-156 IILGIFNWIL
+156 LILGFFDFLL
-166 FLFVGLFLP
+166 FLVVGILLPGVFVG
-175 KVFVSAY
+175 SY
-182 AEEGTYIYEA
+182 AEPGTYIYTA
-192 AVQYLMIVCCGSL
+192 ARQYLTIVFCGSF
-205 FIFIQVNIEKILQAT
+205 FINIQVIIEKILQAT
-220 GNMRAPMICSMSGA
+220 GNMKAPMICSMAGA

-247 LLGFPKLGVIGAALA
+247 LLGFPKLGVVGAALA
-262 TVIGQIVGFTISM
+262 TVIGQVVGFTIAV
-275 IILFGGA
+275 IILFG
-282 KKGRHLVEISLK
+282 KRNRDKHLVNISFK
-294 RFRPDWRIIKEIY
+294 GFRLEWRIIKEIY

-318 IASVMNLLYNMI
+318 IASVMNVLYNMI

-372 ARNRERVK
+372 ARNKERVK
-380 EARKVGIQFA
+380 EARKEGIRFA
-390 LFFMVIG
+390 LIFMIIG
-397 LLIFQLFPDKLLG
+397 LALFQLIPDKLLM

-459 FIRQLIGIVP
+459 FIRQLVGIVP

-485 SFPIGEMLGLIYSF
+485 SFPIGEVLGLIYGF
-499 VMLNKLMKNEIDTL
+499 IRLNKLMKNEIDTL

>member
-1 MVPLAIKVLLLYNR
+1 MK
-15 KVRSEGAVM
+15 ET
-24 AEVKDIT
+24 KDLK
-31 TEQGFIANEKQ
+31 TEKGM
-42 GVKDTFGQEK
+42 
-52 SSVKEQPLPVTE
+52 PVTE
-64 NKMGVMPIRKL
+64 NKMGYMPIRPL
-75 IINMSLPAII
+75 MISMSLPAII

-114 INPLQMMII
+114 IMPLQMMII

-141 GAKRQEDANRAATAG
+141 GARRQEDADKAATTG
-156 IILGIFNWIL
+156 ILLGVCNWL
-166 FLFVGLFLP
+166 VFMLVGLLLP
-175 KVFVSAY
+175 GAFVSAY
-182 AEEGTYIYEA
+182 AKPGTYIYEA
-192 AVQYLMIVCCGSL
+192 ATQYLMIVFCGSF
-205 FIFIQVNIEKILQAT
+205 FIFVQVNLEKILQAT
-220 GNMRAPMICSMSGA
+220 GNMKAPMICSMSGA

-247 LLGFPKLGVIGAALA
+247 LLGFPKLGVVGAAIA
-262 TVIGQIVGFTISM
+262 TVIGQVVGFTIG
-275 IILFGGA
+275 ICILFGG
-282 KKGRHLVEISLK
+282 KNHLVNIRFK
-294 RFRPDWRIIKEIY
+294 GFRPEKRIIKEIY
-307 QVGLPSIIMQS
+307 QVALPSIIMQS
-318 IASVMNLLYNMI
+318 IASVMNVLYNMI

-364 PIIGFNFG
+364 PIIGFNYG
-372 ARNRERVK
+372 ARNKERVK
-380 EARKVGIQFA
+380 EARKEGIRLA

-397 LLIFQLFPDKLLG
+397 LILFQTIPDKLLL

-424 ALRIISINFIPAA
+424 ALRIISLNFIPAA

-459 FIRQLIGIVP
+459 FIRQLVGIVP

-485 SFPIGEMLGLIYSF
+485 SFPIGEVLGLIYSF
-499 VMLNKLMKNEIDTL
+499 AMLNKLMKNEIDTL